1 MCVHTYV
8 CESMCVYVCVLACA
22 CDSQRNAS
30 FSKVLLNNSV
40 NFVFRYSYYHSFI
53 MLARIVGNCIIII
66 STRFVSN
73 GVCENAPLGPEEVV
87 GQQDPCT
94 EVVQLWSGDKY

>member
-8 CESMCVYVCVLACA
+8 CESMCVYVCVHTTKCTIV
-22 CDSQRNAS
+22 
-30 FSKVLLNNSV
+30 KVLLNNSV

-53 MLARIVGNCIIII
+53 ILARIVGNCIIIRL
-66 STRFVSN
+66 TRFVSN
-73 GVCENAPLGPEEVV
+73 GVCRNAPLGPEEVV